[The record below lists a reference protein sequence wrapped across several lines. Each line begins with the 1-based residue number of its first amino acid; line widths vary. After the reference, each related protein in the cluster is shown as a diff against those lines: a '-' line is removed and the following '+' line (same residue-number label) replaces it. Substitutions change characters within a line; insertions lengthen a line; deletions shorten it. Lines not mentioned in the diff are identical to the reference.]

1 MSKNYIMST
10 HSSPIIVTSALPY
23 ANGPLHLGHLAG
35 AYLTADFFV
44 RYNRLKNEDILFI
57 CGSDEHGVPITIAAE
72 KEGVSPQDIVDRYHE
87 WNKETFKKMG
97 ISFDY
102 YGRTS
107 SSVHHNT
114 SQEIFTELNLKGFF
128 KVKSEELFYDESNQ
142 MFLPDRYV
150 KGQCP
155 NCGYG
160 EAYGDQCE
168 KCGNSINPIELIK
181 PVSSLSG
188 ETPIRKETQ
197 HWYIPLGEMQNKLES
212 WLKTRKDWKPNV
224 MGQIKSWLQEGLND
238 RAATRDL
245 NWGVPVPVE
254 GADGKVLYVWFEAPI
269 GYISATKE
277 WAMQSNKPEAWKN
290 YWKNDKARL
299 YHFIG
304 KDNIVFHCIM
314 FPIILMEHG
323 NLILPENVPANEF
336 LNLEG
341 KKLSTSRGWAVW
353 LHDYLEHFDCDYLR
367 YALGVSL
374 PESKDSD
381 FSWKDFQNRVNN
393 ELVAVLGNFV
403 NRASTFI
410 EKYADSTVPPLVDP
424 KPLDLEML
432 EAITIQKHKIERAYE
447 HFRFREAVQEGM
459 QLARLANKYFTDS
472 EPWKTRKTNEIAC
485 FNSLHVSIQVVA
497 ALSVLMEPVLPE
509 SMMVLR
515 RQIGLA
521 ESIKWTDIS
530 SSMLTTGQSL
540 QHTTLLF
547 KKIEDASIK
556 RELDKLQNSLKDQSR
571 ELKDEY
577 PILKKT
583 IHFEDFKKLD
593 LRVGV
598 IKEVHDVPKSNK
610 LLAFKIDIGI
620 ETRTILSGIKKH
632 VNKNKLIGQKVTVVC
647 NLESRKIMGIESKG
661 MILMAESSD
670 GSLHFVQSDAEE
682 GSILS

>member
-1 MSKNYIMST
+1 MST
-10 HSSPIIVTSALPY
+10 DSSPIIVTSALPY

-44 RYNRLKNEDILFI
+44 RYNRLKGEDVLFI

-87 WNKETFKKMG
+87 WNKDTFQKMG

-107 SSVHHNT
+107 SAVHHEI
-114 SQEIFTELNLKGFF
+114 SQEIFTELYEKGFF
-128 KVKSEELFYDESNQ
+128 KLKSEELFYDESTQ

-150 KGQCP
+150 KGECP

-168 KCGNSINPIELIK
+168 KCGNSLNPTELINP
-181 PVSSLSG
+181 VSALSG
-188 ETPIRKETQ
+188 ETPVRKETQ
-197 HWYIPLGEMQNKLES
+197 HWYMPLGEMQDKLES
-212 WLKTRKDWKPNV
+212 WIKTREHWKPNV

-245 NWGVPVPVE
+245 NWGVPVPLE

-277 WAMQSNKPEAWKN
+277 WAQQSNNPEAWKK
-290 YWKNDKARL
+290 YWKNDEAKL

-314 FPIILMEHG
+314 FPIVLMEHG
-323 NLILPENVPANEF
+323 NFILPENVPANEF

-353 LHDYLEHFDCDYLR
+353 LHDYLEHFEADYLR
-367 YALGVSL
+367 YALGVTL

-393 ELVAVLGNFV
+393 ELVAVFGNFV
-403 NRASTFI
+403 NRASSFI
-410 EKYADSTVPPLVDP
+410 EKYANSMVPPLVDP
-424 KPLDLEML
+424 QPIDVKML
-432 EAITIQKHKIERAYE
+432 GAIDTQRQKIEFAYE
-447 HFRFREAVQEGM
+447 HFRFREVVQEGM
-459 QLARLANKYFTDS
+459 QLARLANKYFTDT
-472 EPWKTRKTNEIAC
+472 EPWKTRKTNETAC

-497 ALSVLMEPVLPE
+497 ALSVLMEPILPE
-509 SMMVLR
+509 SMKMLR
-515 RQIGLA
+515 HQIGL
-521 ESIKWTDIS
+521 SDSTKWSEIS
-530 SSMLTTGQSL
+530 ASMLTVGQSL
-540 QHTTLLF
+540 QVATLLF
-547 KKIEDASIK
+547 QKIEDESIQL
-556 RELDKLQNSLKDQSR
+556 ELDKLQNSLKDLST
-571 ELKDEY
+571 ESTVDYPALKS
-577 PILKKT
+577 PIQ
-583 IHFEDFKKLD
+583 FDDFLNLD

-598 IKEVHDVPKSNK
+598 IVEVEEVPKSNK
-610 LLAFKIDIGI
+610 LLAFKVDIGVEI
-620 ETRTILSGIKKH
+620 RTILSGIKKH
-632 VNKNKLIGQKVTVVC
+632 VDKDTVIGQKVTVVC
-647 NLESRKIMGIESKG
+647 NLESRTIMGIESQG
-661 MILMAESSD
+661 MIVMAESPE
-670 GSLHFVQSDAEE
+670 GRLHFVESQAEK

>member
-1 MSKNYIMST
+1 MST
-10 HSSPIIVTSALPY
+10 DSSPIIVTSALPY

-44 RYNRLKNEDILFI
+44 RYNRLKGEDVLFI

-72 KEGVSPQDIVDRYHE
+72 KEGVTPQDIVDRYHE
-87 WNKETFKKMG
+87 WNKDTFQKMG

-107 SSVHHNT
+107 SAVHRET
-114 SQEIFTELNLKGFF
+114 SQEIFTELYEKGFF
-128 KVKSEELFYDESNQ
+128 KLKSEELFYDESTQ

-150 KGQCP
+150 KGECP

-168 KCGNSINPIELIK
+168 KCGNSLNPTELINPI
-181 PVSSLSG
+181 SALSG
-188 ETPIRKETQ
+188 KTPVRKETQ
-197 HWYIPLGEMQNKLES
+197 HWYMPLGEMQDKLES
-212 WLKTRKDWKPNV
+212 WIKTREHWKPNV

-245 NWGVPVPVE
+245 NWGVPVPLE

-277 WAMQSNKPEAWKN
+277 WAQQSNNPEAWKN
-290 YWKNDKARL
+290 YWKNDEAKL

-314 FPIILMEHG
+314 FPIVLMEHG
-323 NLILPENVPANEF
+323 NFILPENVPANEF

-353 LHDYLEHFDCDYLR
+353 LHDYLEHFEADYLR
-367 YALGVSL
+367 YALGVTL

-393 ELVAVLGNFV
+393 ELVAVFGNFV
-403 NRASTFI
+403 NRASSFI
-410 EKYADSTVPPLVDP
+410 EKYADSMVPPLVDP
-424 KPLDLEML
+424 QPIDVEML
-432 EAITIQKHKIERAYE
+432 RAIDTQRQKIEFAYE
-447 HFRFREAVQEGM
+447 HFRFREVVQEGM
-459 QLARLANKYFTDS
+459 QLARLANKYFTDT
-472 EPWKTRKTNEIAC
+472 EPWKTRKTNETAC

-497 ALSVLMEPVLPE
+497 ALSVIMEPILPE
-509 SMMVLR
+509 SMKILR
-515 RQIGLA
+515 YQIGL
-521 ESIKWTDIS
+521 SDSTKWSEIS
-530 SSMLTTGQSL
+530 SSMLTVGQSL
-540 QHTTLLF
+540 QAATLLF
-547 KKIEDASIK
+547 QKIEDESIQL
-556 RELDKLQNSLKDQSR
+556 ELDKLQDSLKDLST
-571 ELKDEY
+571 ESNVDYPVLKS
-577 PILKKT
+577 PIQ
-583 IHFEDFKKLD
+583 FDDFLSLD

-598 IKEVHDVPKSNK
+598 IVEVEEVPKSNK
-610 LLAFKIDIGI
+610 LLAFKVDIGV

-632 VNKNKLIGQKVTVVC
+632 VDKDTVIGQKVTVVC
-647 NLESRKIMGIESKG
+647 NLESRTIMGIESQG
-661 MILMAESSD
+661 MIVMAESPE
-670 GSLHFVQSDAEE
+670 GRLHFVESQAEK

>member
-1 MSKNYIMST
+1 MST

-44 RYNRLKNEDILFI
+44 RYHRLKGEDVLFI

-107 SSVHHNT
+107 SKVHHET
-114 SQEIFTELNLKGFF
+114 SQEIFTELYKKGFF
-128 KVKSEELFYDESNQ
+128 KVKSEELFYDEATQ

-150 KGQCP
+150 KGECP

-168 KCGNSINPIELIK
+168 KCGNSLNPTELIN

-197 HWYIPLGEMQNKLES
+197 HWYMPLGEMQEKLAS
-212 WLKTRKDWKPNV
+212 WIKTREDWKPNV
-224 MGQIKSWLQEGLND
+224 MGQIKSWLQDGLND

-245 NWGVPVPVE
+245 NWGVPVPLE
-254 GADGKVLYVWFEAPI
+254 DADGKVLYVWFEAPI

-277 WAMQSNKPEAWKN
+277 WAEKSNKPDAWEK
-290 YWKNDKARL
+290 YWKNDDAKL

-323 NLILPENVPANEF
+323 NFILPENVPANEF

-353 LHDYLEHFDCDYLR
+353 LHDYLESFESDYLR

-381 FSWKDFQNRVNN
+381 FSWKDFQNRINN

-403 NRASTFI
+403 HRANSFI
-410 EKYADSTVPPLVDP
+410 EKYADSTVPILEEPQAIDV
-424 KPLDLEML
+424 EML
-432 EAITIQKHKIERAYE
+432 EAITVQKQKIEHAFE
-447 HFRFREAVQEGM
+447 HFRFREAVQEGI
-459 QLARLANKYFTDS
+459 QLARLANKYFTDT
-472 EPWKTRKTNEIAC
+472 EPWKTRKTNEVAC

-497 ALSVLMEPVLPE
+497 ALSVLMEPILPK

-515 RQIGLA
+515 HQIGLA
-521 ESIKWTDIS
+521 DSIKWADIS
-530 SSMLTTGQSL
+530 SSMLPGGQ
-540 QHTTLLF
+540 TIKPATLLF
-547 KKIEDASIK
+547 QKIEDDSIQI
-556 RELDKLQNSLKDQSR
+556 ELDKLQNSLNEQST
-571 ELKDEY
+571 EPTVEY
-577 PILKKT
+577 PTLKKS
-583 IHFEDFKKLD
+583 IQFEEFMNLD
-593 LRVGV
+593 LRLGV
-598 IKEVHDVPKSNK
+598 IKEVQEVPKSSK
-610 LLAFKIDIGI
+610 LLAFKVDIGI

-632 VNKNKLIGQKVTVVC
+632 VDSSKLIGQKVTVVC
-647 NLESRKIMGIESKG
+647 NLKSRKIMGIESEG
-661 MILMAESSD
+661 MILMAESPD
-670 GSLHFVQSDAEE
+670 GSLHFVQSEAEL
-682 GSILS
+682 GSVLS

>member
-1 MSKNYIMST
+1 MST
-10 HSSPIIVTSALPY
+10 DSSPIIVTSALPY

-44 RYNRLKNEDILFI
+44 RYNRLKGEDVLFI

-87 WNKETFKKMG
+87 WNKDTFQKMG

-107 SSVHHNT
+107 SAIHHET
-114 SQEIFTELNLKGFF
+114 SQEIFTELYEKGFF
-128 KVKSEELFYDESNQ
+128 KLKSEELFYDESTQ

-150 KGQCP
+150 KGECP

-168 KCGNSINPIELIK
+168 KCGNSLNPTELINP
-181 PVSSLSG
+181 VSALSG
-188 ETPIRKETQ
+188 ETPVRKETQ
-197 HWYIPLGEMQNKLES
+197 HWYMPLGEMQDKLES
-212 WLKTRKDWKPNV
+212 WIKTREHWKPNV

-245 NWGVPVPVE
+245 NWGVPVPLE

-277 WAMQSNKPEAWKN
+277 WAQQSNNPEAWKK
-290 YWKNDKARL
+290 YWKNDEAKL

-314 FPIILMEHG
+314 FPIVLMEHG
-323 NLILPENVPANEF
+323 NFILPENVPANEF

-353 LHDYLEHFDCDYLR
+353 LHDYLEHFEADYLR
-367 YALGVSL
+367 YALGVTL

-393 ELVAVLGNFV
+393 ELVAVFGNFV
-403 NRASTFI
+403 NRASSFI
-410 EKYADSTVPPLVDP
+410 EKYANSMVPPLVDP
-424 KPLDLEML
+424 QPIDVKML
-432 EAITIQKHKIERAYE
+432 GAIDTQRQKIEFAYE
-447 HFRFREAVQEGM
+447 HFRFREVVQEGM
-459 QLARLANKYFTDS
+459 QLARLANKYFTDT
-472 EPWKTRKTNEIAC
+472 EPWKTRKTNETAC

-497 ALSVLMEPVLPE
+497 ALSVLMEPILPE
-509 SMMVLR
+509 SMKMLR
-515 RQIGLA
+515 HQIGLS
-521 ESIKWTDIS
+521 ESTKWSEIS
-530 SSMLTTGQSL
+530 ASMLTVGQSL
-540 QHTTLLF
+540 QVATLLF
-547 KKIEDASIK
+547 QKIEDESIQL
-556 RELDKLQNSLKDQSR
+556 ELDKLQNSLKDLST
-571 ELKDEY
+571 ESTVDYPALKS
-577 PILKKT
+577 PIQ
-583 IHFEDFKKLD
+583 FDDFLNLD

-598 IKEVHDVPKSNK
+598 IVEVEEVPKSNK
-610 LLAFKIDIGI
+610 LLAFKVDIGVEI
-620 ETRTILSGIKKH
+620 RTILSGIKKH
-632 VNKNKLIGQKVTVVC
+632 VDKDTVIGQKVTVVC
-647 NLESRKIMGIESKG
+647 NLESRTIMGIESQG
-661 MILMAESSD
+661 MIVMAESPE
-670 GSLHFVQSDAEE
+670 GRLHFVESQAEK

>member
-1 MSKNYIMST
+1 MST
-10 HSSPIIVTSALPY
+10 DSSPIIVTSALPY

-44 RYNRLKNEDILFI
+44 RYNRLKGEDVLFI

-87 WNKETFKKMG
+87 WNKDTFQKMG

-107 SSVHHNT
+107 SAIHHET
-114 SQEIFTELNLKGFF
+114 SQEIFTELYEKGFF
-128 KVKSEELFYDESNQ
+128 KLKSEELFYDESTQ

-150 KGQCP
+150 KGECP

-168 KCGNSINPIELIK
+168 KCGNSLNPTELINP
-181 PVSSLSG
+181 VSALSG
-188 ETPIRKETQ
+188 KTPVRKETQ
-197 HWYIPLGEMQNKLES
+197 HWYMPLGEMQDKLES
-212 WLKTRKDWKPNV
+212 WIKTREHWKPNV

-245 NWGVPVPVE
+245 NWGVPVPLE

-277 WAMQSNKPEAWKN
+277 WAQQSNNPEAWKK
-290 YWKNDKARL
+290 YWKNDEAKL

-314 FPIILMEHG
+314 FPIVLMEHG
-323 NLILPENVPANEF
+323 NFILPENVPANEF

-353 LHDYLEHFDCDYLR
+353 LHDYLEHFEADYLR
-367 YALGVSL
+367 YALGVTL

-393 ELVAVLGNFV
+393 ELVAVFGNFV
-403 NRASTFI
+403 NRASSFI
-410 EKYADSTVPPLVDP
+410 EKYANSMVPPLVDP
-424 KPLDLEML
+424 QPIDVEML
-432 EAITIQKHKIERAYE
+432 AAIDTQRQKIEFAYE
-447 HFRFREAVQEGM
+447 HFRFREVVQEGM
-459 QLARLANKYFTDS
+459 QLARLANKYFTDT
-472 EPWKTRKTNEIAC
+472 EPWKTRKTNETAC

-497 ALSVLMEPVLPE
+497 ALSVLMEPILPK
-509 SMMVLR
+509 SMKMLR
-515 RQIGLA
+515 HQIGL
-521 ESIKWTDIS
+521 SDSTKWSEIS
-530 SSMLTTGQSL
+530 ASMLTDGQSL
-540 QHTTLLF
+540 QAATLLF
-547 KKIEDASIK
+547 QKIEDESIQL
-556 RELDKLQNSLKDQSR
+556 ELDKLQNSLKDLST
-571 ELKDEY
+571 ESTVDYPALKS
-577 PILKKT
+577 PIQ
-583 IHFEDFKKLD
+583 FDDFLNLD

-598 IKEVHDVPKSNK
+598 IVEVEEVPKSNK
-610 LLAFKIDIGI
+610 LLAFKVDIGVEI
-620 ETRTILSGIKKH
+620 RTILSGIKKH
-632 VNKNKLIGQKVTVVC
+632 VDKDTVIGQKVTVVC
-647 NLESRKIMGIESKG
+647 NLESRTIMGIESQG
-661 MILMAESSD
+661 MIVMAESPE
-670 GSLHFVQSDAEE
+670 GRLHFVESQAEK

>member
-1 MSKNYIMST
+1 MST
-10 HSSPIIVTSALPY
+10 HPSPIIVTSALPY

-44 RYNRLKNEDILFI
+44 RYKRLQSEDILFI

-102 YGRTS
+102 YSRTS

-114 SQEIFTELNLKGFF
+114 SQEIFTELNEKGFF
-128 KVKSEELFYDESNQ
+128 KVKSEELFYDESTQ

-150 KGQCP
+150 KGVCP

-168 KCGNSINPIELIK
+168 KCGNSLNPSDLIN
-181 PVSSLSG
+181 PVSSISG
-188 ETPIRKETQ
+188 KTPIRKETQ
-197 HWYIPLGEMQNKLES
+197 HWYMPLGEMQDKLES
-212 WLKTRKDWKPNV
+212 WIKTREDWKPNV

-277 WAMQSNKPEAWKN
+277 WAMKSNKPEAWKN
-290 YWKNDKARL
+290 YWKNDKAKL

-323 NLILPENVPANEF
+323 NFILPENVPANEF

-353 LHDYLEHFDCDYLR
+353 LHDYLEHFESDYLR

-410 EKYADSTVPPLVDP
+410 EKYADSKVPPLLDP

-432 EAITIQKHKIERAYE
+432 EAITIQKHKIEYAYE

-472 EPWKTRKTNEIAC
+472 EPWKTRKTNENAC

-509 SMMVLR
+509 SMMILR
-515 RQIGLA
+515 RQIGL
-521 ESIKWTDIS
+521 EGSIKWADIS
-530 SSMLTTGQSL
+530 SSMLSVGQSL
-540 QHTTLLF
+540 RPASLLF
-547 KKIEDASIK
+547 QKIEDASIQL
-556 RELDKLQNSLKDQSR
+556 ELDKLQNSLKNQSS
-571 ELKDEY
+571 KPKVEY
-577 PILKKT
+577 PILKKS
-583 IHFEDFKKLD
+583 IQFEDFVNLD

-598 IKEVHDVPKSNK
+598 IREVKEVPKSNK
-610 LLAFKIDIGI
+610 LLAFNVDIGI
-620 ETRTILSGIKKH
+620 ETRTILSGIKDY
-632 VNKNKLIGQKVTVVC
+632 VDTNKLIGQKVTVVC
-647 NLESRKIMGIESKG
+647 NLMSRRIMGIESQG
-661 MILMAESSD
+661 MILMAESPN
-670 GSLHFVQSDAEE
+670 GSLHFVQSEAEE

>member
-1 MSKNYIMST
+1 MST
-10 HSSPIIVTSALPY
+10 NSTPIIVTSALPY

-44 RYNRLKNEDILFI
+44 RYNRLKGEDVLFI

-87 WNKETFKKMG
+87 WNKDTFQKMG

-107 SSVHHNT
+107 SAVHHET
-114 SQEIFTELNLKGFF
+114 SQEIFTELYNKGFF
-128 KVKSEELFYDESNQ
+128 KLKSEELFYDESTQ

-150 KGQCP
+150 KGECP

-168 KCGNSINPIELIK
+168 KCGNSLNPTELINP
-181 PVSSLSG
+181 VSALSG
-188 ETPIRKETQ
+188 ETPVRKETQ
-197 HWYIPLGEMQNKLES
+197 HWYMPLGEMQDKLES
-212 WLKTRKDWKPNV
+212 WIKTREHWKPNV

-245 NWGVPVPVE
+245 NWGVPVPLE

-277 WAMQSNKPEAWKN
+277 WAQQSNNPEAWKN
-290 YWKNDKARL
+290 YWKNNEAKL

-314 FPIILMEHG
+314 FPIVLMEHG
-323 NLILPENVPANEF
+323 NFILPENVPANEF

-353 LHDYLEHFDCDYLR
+353 LHDYLEHFEADYLR
-367 YALGVSL
+367 YALGVTL

-393 ELVAVLGNFV
+393 ELVAVFGNFV
-403 NRASTFI
+403 NRASSFI
-410 EKYADSTVPPLVDP
+410 EKYANSMVPPLVDP
-424 KPLDLEML
+424 QPIDLEML
-432 EAITIQKHKIERAYE
+432 GAIDTQKKNIEYAYE
-447 HFRFREAVQEGM
+447 HFRFREVVQEGM
-459 QLARLANKYFTDS
+459 QLARLANKYFTDT
-472 EPWKTRKTNEIAC
+472 EPWKTRKSNEIAC

-497 ALSVLMEPVLPE
+497 ALSVLMEPILPE
-509 SMMVLR
+509 SMKMLR
-515 RQIGLA
+515 HQIGL
-521 ESIKWTDIS
+521 SDSTKWSDIS
-530 SSMLTTGQSL
+530 SSMLTVGQSL
-540 QHTTLLF
+540 QAATLLF
-547 KKIEDASIK
+547 QKIEDESIQL
-556 RELDKLQNSLKDQSR
+556 ELDKLQNSLKD
-571 ELKDEY
+571 LKTESTVDY
-577 PILKKT
+577 PALKSP
-583 IHFEDFKKLD
+583 IQFEDFLSLD

-598 IKEVHDVPKSNK
+598 IVEVEEVPKSNK
-610 LLAFKIDIGI
+610 LLAFKVDIGV

-632 VNKNKLIGQKVTVVC
+632 VDKDTVIGQKVTVVC
-647 NLESRKIMGIESKG
+647 NLESRTIMGIESQG
-661 MILMAESSD
+661 MIIMAESPE
-670 GSLHFVQSDAEE
+670 GRLHFVESQAEK

>member
-1 MSKNYIMST
+1 MST
-10 HSSPIIVTSALPY
+10 DSTPIIVTSALPY

-44 RYNRLKNEDILFI
+44 RYNRLKGEDVLFI

-87 WNKETFKKMG
+87 WNKDTFQKMG

-107 SSVHHNT
+107 SEIHHQT
-114 SQEIFTELNLKGFF
+114 SQEIFTELYNKGFF
-128 KVKSEELFYDESNQ
+128 KLKSEELFYDESTQ

-150 KGQCP
+150 KGECP

-168 KCGNSINPIELIK
+168 KCGNSLNPTELINP
-181 PVSSLSG
+181 VSALSG
-188 ETPIRKETQ
+188 ETPVRKETQ
-197 HWYIPLGEMQNKLES
+197 HWYMPLGDMQDKLES
-212 WLKTRKDWKPNV
+212 WILTRKHWKPNV

-245 NWGVPVPVE
+245 NWGVPVPLE
-254 GADGKVLYVWFEAPI
+254 GAEGKVLYVWFEAPI

-277 WAMQSNKPEAWKN
+277 WAQQSNKPDAWKN
-290 YWKNDKARL
+290 YWKNDQAKL

-314 FPIILMEHG
+314 FPIVLMEHG
-323 NLILPENVPANEF
+323 NFILPENVPANEF

-353 LHDYLEHFDCDYLR
+353 LHDYLEYFEADYLR
-367 YALGVSL
+367 YALGVTL

-393 ELVAVLGNFV
+393 ELVAVFGNFV
-403 NRASTFI
+403 NRASSFI
-410 EKYADSTVPPLVDP
+410 EKYADSKVPPLVDP
-424 KPLDLEML
+424 QPIDREML
-432 EAITIQKHKIERAYE
+432 DAIDTQRHKIERAYE
-447 HFRFREAVQEGM
+447 HFKFREVVQEGM
-459 QLARLANKYFTDS
+459 QLARLANKYFTDT
-472 EPWKTRKTNEIAC
+472 EPWKTRKTNETAC
-485 FNSLHVSIQVVA
+485 YNSLHVSIQVVA
-497 ALSVLMEPVLPE
+497 ALSVLMEPILPE
-509 SMMVLR
+509 SMKTLR
-515 RQIGLA
+515 HQIGLS
-521 ESIKWTDIS
+521 ESTKWSEIS
-530 SSMLTTGQSL
+530 SSMLPIGQYL
-540 QHTTLLF
+540 QPATLLF
-547 KKIEDASIK
+547 QKIEDEAIQL
-556 RELDKLQNSLKDQSR
+556 ELDKLQNSLKDLSTISKVDYPA
-571 ELKDEY
+571 LKT
-577 PILKKT
+577 PIQ
-583 IHFEDFKKLD
+583 FDDFLSLD

-598 IKEVHDVPKSNK
+598 IVEVEEVPKSNK
-610 LLAFKIDIGI
+610 LLAFKVDIGV

-632 VNKNKLIGQKVTVVC
+632 VDKDVVIGQKVTVVC
-647 NLESRKIMGIESKG
+647 NLESRTIMGMESQG
-661 MILMAESSD
+661 MIIMAESPD
-670 GSLHFVQSDAEE
+670 GQLHFVETQAEK

>member
-1 MSKNYIMST
+1 MST
-10 HSSPIIVTSALPY
+10 DSSPIIVTSALPY

-44 RYNRLKNEDILFI
+44 RYHRLKGEDVLFI

-72 KEGVSPQDIVDRYHE
+72 KEGVTPQDIVDRYHE
-87 WNKETFKKMG
+87 WNKDTFQKMG

-107 SSVHHNT
+107 SAVHRET
-114 SQEIFTELNLKGFF
+114 SQEIFTELYEKGFF
-128 KVKSEELFYDESNQ
+128 KLNSEELFYDESTQ

-150 KGQCP
+150 KGECP

-168 KCGNSINPIELIK
+168 KCGNSLNPTELINPI
-181 PVSSLSG
+181 SALSG
-188 ETPIRKETQ
+188 KTPVRKETQ
-197 HWYIPLGEMQNKLES
+197 HWYMPLGEMQDKLES
-212 WLKTRKDWKPNV
+212 WIKTREHWKPNV

-245 NWGVPVPVE
+245 NWGVPVPLE

-277 WAMQSNKPEAWKN
+277 WAQQSNNPEAWKN
-290 YWKNDKARL
+290 YWKNDEAKL

-314 FPIILMEHG
+314 FPIVLMEHG
-323 NLILPENVPANEF
+323 NFILPENVPANEF

-353 LHDYLEHFDCDYLR
+353 LHDYLEHFEADYLR
-367 YALGVSL
+367 YALGVTL

-393 ELVAVLGNFV
+393 ELVAVFGNFV
-403 NRASTFI
+403 NRASSFI
-410 EKYADSTVPPLVDP
+410 EKYADSMVPPLVDP
-424 KPLDLEML
+424 QPIDVEML
-432 EAITIQKHKIERAYE
+432 RAIDTQRQKIEFAYE
-447 HFRFREAVQEGM
+447 HFRFREVVQEGM
-459 QLARLANKYFTDS
+459 QLARLANKYFTDT
-472 EPWKTRKTNEIAC
+472 EPWKTRKTNETAC

-497 ALSVLMEPVLPE
+497 ALSVIMEPILPE
-509 SMMVLR
+509 SMKMLR
-515 RQIGLA
+515 YQIGL
-521 ESIKWTDIS
+521 SDSTKWSEIS
-530 SSMLTTGQSL
+530 SSMLTVGQSL
-540 QHTTLLF
+540 QAATLLF
-547 KKIEDASIK
+547 QKIEDESIQI
-556 RELDKLQNSLKDQSR
+556 ELDKLQNSLKDLST
-571 ELKDEY
+571 ESTVDYPALKS
-577 PILKKT
+577 PIQ
-583 IHFEDFKKLD
+583 FDDFLNLD

-598 IKEVHDVPKSNK
+598 IVEVEEVPKSNK
-610 LLAFKIDIGI
+610 LLAFKVDIGV

-632 VNKNKLIGQKVTVVC
+632 VDKDTVIGQKVTVVC
-647 NLESRKIMGIESKG
+647 NLESRTIMGIESQG
-661 MILMAESSD
+661 MIVMAESPE
-670 GSLHFVQSDAEE
+670 GRLHFVESQAEK

>member
-1 MSKNYIMST
+1 MST
-10 HSSPIIVTSALPY
+10 DSSPIIVTSALPY

-44 RYNRLKNEDILFI
+44 RYNRLKGEDVLFI

-87 WNKETFKKMG
+87 WNKDTFQKMG

-107 SSVHHNT
+107 SAIHHET
-114 SQEIFTELNLKGFF
+114 SQEIFTELYEKGFF
-128 KVKSEELFYDESNQ
+128 KLKSEELFYDESTQ

-150 KGQCP
+150 KGECP

-168 KCGNSINPIELIK
+168 KCGNSLNPTELINP
-181 PVSSLSG
+181 VSALTG
-188 ETPIRKETQ
+188 ETPVRKETQ
-197 HWYIPLGEMQNKLES
+197 HWYMPLGEMQDKLES
-212 WLKTRKDWKPNV
+212 WIKTREHWKPNV

-245 NWGVPVPVE
+245 NWGVPVPLE

-277 WAMQSNKPEAWKN
+277 WAQQSNNPEAWKK
-290 YWKNDKARL
+290 YWKNDEAKL

-314 FPIILMEHG
+314 FPIVLMEHG
-323 NLILPENVPANEF
+323 NFILPENVPANEF

-353 LHDYLEHFDCDYLR
+353 LHDYLEHFEADYLR
-367 YALGVSL
+367 YALGVTL

-393 ELVAVLGNFV
+393 ELVAVFGNFV
-403 NRASTFI
+403 NRASSFI
-410 EKYADSTVPPLVDP
+410 EKYANSMVPPLVDP
-424 KPLDLEML
+424 QPIDVEML
-432 EAITIQKHKIERAYE
+432 AAIDTQRQKIEFAYE
-447 HFRFREAVQEGM
+447 HFRFREVVQEGM
-459 QLARLANKYFTDS
+459 QLARLANKYFTDT
-472 EPWKTRKTNEIAC
+472 EPWKTRKTNETAC

-497 ALSVLMEPVLPE
+497 ALSVLMEPILPE
-509 SMMVLR
+509 SMKMLR
-515 RQIGLA
+515 HQIGL
-521 ESIKWTDIS
+521 SDSTKWSEIS
-530 SSMLTTGQSL
+530 ASMLTVGQSL
-540 QHTTLLF
+540 QAATLLF
-547 KKIEDASIK
+547 QKIEDESIQI
-556 RELDKLQNSLKDQSR
+556 ELDKLQNSLKDLST
-571 ELKDEY
+571 ESTVDYPALKS
-577 PILKKT
+577 PIQ
-583 IHFEDFKKLD
+583 FDDFLNLD

-598 IKEVHDVPKSNK
+598 IVEVEEVPKSNK
-610 LLAFKIDIGI
+610 LLAFKVDIGVEI
-620 ETRTILSGIKKH
+620 RTILSGIKKH
-632 VNKNKLIGQKVTVVC
+632 VDKDTVIGQKVTVVC
-647 NLESRKIMGIESKG
+647 NLESRTIMGIESQG
-661 MILMAESSD
+661 MIVMAESPE
-670 GSLHFVQSDAEE
+670 GRLHFVESQAEK

>member
-1 MSKNYIMST
+1 MST
-10 HSSPIIVTSALPY
+10 DSSPIIVTSALPY

-44 RYNRLKNEDILFI
+44 RYNRLKGEDVLFI

-87 WNKETFKKMG
+87 WNKDTFQKMG

-107 SSVHHNT
+107 SAIHHET
-114 SQEIFTELNLKGFF
+114 SQEIFTELYEKGFF
-128 KVKSEELFYDESNQ
+128 KLKSEELFYDESTQ

-150 KGQCP
+150 KGECP

-168 KCGNSINPIELIK
+168 KCGNSLNPTELINP
-181 PVSSLSG
+181 VSALSG
-188 ETPIRKETQ
+188 ETPVRKETQ
-197 HWYIPLGEMQNKLES
+197 HWYMPLGEMQDKLES
-212 WLKTRKDWKPNV
+212 WIKTREHWKPNV

-245 NWGVPVPVE
+245 NWGVPVPLE

-277 WAMQSNKPEAWKN
+277 WAQQSNNPEAWKK
-290 YWKNDKARL
+290 YWKNDEAKL

-314 FPIILMEHG
+314 FPIVLMEHG
-323 NLILPENVPANEF
+323 NFILPENVPANEF

-353 LHDYLEHFDCDYLR
+353 LHDYLEHFEADYLR
-367 YALGVSL
+367 YALGVTL

-393 ELVAVLGNFV
+393 ELVAVFGNFV
-403 NRASTFI
+403 NRASSFI
-410 EKYADSTVPPLVDP
+410 EKYANSMVPPLVDP
-424 KPLDLEML
+424 QPIDVEML
-432 EAITIQKHKIERAYE
+432 AAIDTQRQKIEFAYE
-447 HFRFREAVQEGM
+447 HFRFREVVQEGM
-459 QLARLANKYFTDS
+459 QLARLANKYFTDT
-472 EPWKTRKTNEIAC
+472 EPWKTRKTNETAC

-497 ALSVLMEPVLPE
+497 ALSVLMEPILPK
-509 SMMVLR
+509 SMKMLR
-515 RQIGLA
+515 HQIGLSD
-521 ESIKWTDIS
+521 SIKWSEIS
-530 SSMLTTGQSL
+530 ASMLTDGQSL
-540 QHTTLLF
+540 QAATLLF
-547 KKIEDASIK
+547 QKIEDESIQL
-556 RELDKLQNSLKDQSR
+556 ELDKLQNSLKDLST
-571 ELKDEY
+571 ESTVDYPALKS
-577 PILKKT
+577 PIQ
-583 IHFEDFKKLD
+583 FDDFLNLD

-598 IKEVHDVPKSNK
+598 IVEVEEVPKSNK
-610 LLAFKIDIGI
+610 LLAFKVDIGVEI
-620 ETRTILSGIKKH
+620 RTILSGIKKH
-632 VNKNKLIGQKVTVVC
+632 VDKDTVIGQKVTVVC
-647 NLESRKIMGIESKG
+647 NLESRTIMGIESQG
-661 MILMAESSD
+661 MIVMAESPE
-670 GSLHFVQSDAEE
+670 GRLHFVESQAEK

>member
-1 MSKNYIMST
+1 MST

-44 RYNRLKNEDILFI
+44 RYNRLKSEDILFI

-87 WNKETFKKMG
+87 WNKETFKRMG
-97 ISFDY
+97 ISFDHY
-102 YGRTS
+102 SRTS
-107 SSVHHNT
+107 SSIHHNT
-114 SQEIFTELNLKGFF
+114 SQEIFTELNEKGFF
-128 KVKSEELFYDESNQ
+128 KVKSEELFYDESAQ
-142 MFLPDRYV
+142 MFIPDRYV
-150 KGQCP
+150 KGECP
-155 NCGYG
+155 KCGYG

-168 KCGNSINPIELIK
+168 KCGNSLNPSELINPI
-181 PVSSLSG
+181 SSISG
-188 ETPIRKETQ
+188 KTPIRKETQ
-197 HWYIPLGEMQNKLES
+197 HWYMPLGEMQNKLES
-212 WLKTRKDWKPNV
+212 WIMTREDWKPNV

-245 NWGVPVPVE
+245 NWGVPVPIE

-277 WAMQSNKPEAWKN
+277 WAMKSNKPEAWKN

-323 NLILPENVPANEF
+323 NFILPENVPANEF

-353 LHDYLEHFDCDYLR
+353 LHDYLEHFESDYLR

-410 EKYADSTVPPLVDP
+410 EKYADSKVPPLLDP
-424 KPLDLEML
+424 KPLDQEML
-432 EAITIQKHKIERAYE
+432 EAITIQKHKIEHAYE

-472 EPWKTRKTNEIAC
+472 EPWKTRKNNVNAC

-509 SMMVLR
+509 SMMILR
-515 RQIGLA
+515 RQIGLE
-521 ESIKWTDIS
+521 ESIKWADIS
-530 SSMLTTGQSL
+530 SSMLSIGQSL
-540 QHTTLLF
+540 RPASLLF
-547 KKIEDASIK
+547 QKIEDASIQL
-556 RELDKLQNSLKDQSR
+556 ELDKLQNSLKDQ
-571 ELKDEY
+571 LNKPKVEY
-577 PILKKT
+577 PILKKS
-583 IHFEDFKKLD
+583 IQFEDFMNLD

-598 IKEVHDVPKSNK
+598 IKEVQEVPKSNK
-610 LLAFKIDIGI
+610 LLAFKVDIGI
-620 ETRTILSGIKKH
+620 EKRTILSGIKEY
-632 VNKNKLIGQKVTVVC
+632 VNTDKLIGQKVTVVC
-647 NLESRKIMGIESKG
+647 NLISRKIMGIESQG
-661 MILMAESSD
+661 MILMAESPD
-670 GSLHFVQSDAEE
+670 GSLHFVQSEAEE
-682 GSILS
+682 GSIIS

>member
-1 MSKNYIMST
+1 MST
-10 HSSPIIVTSALPY
+10 DSSPIIVTSALPY

-44 RYNRLKNEDILFI
+44 RYNRLKGEDVLFI

-87 WNKETFKKMG
+87 WNKDTFQKMG

-107 SSVHHNT
+107 SAIHHET
-114 SQEIFTELNLKGFF
+114 SQEIFTELYEKGFF
-128 KVKSEELFYDESNQ
+128 KLKSEELFYDESTQ

-150 KGQCP
+150 KGECP

-168 KCGNSINPIELIK
+168 KCGNSLNPTELINP
-181 PVSSLSG
+181 VSALTG
-188 ETPIRKETQ
+188 ETPVRKETQ
-197 HWYIPLGEMQNKLES
+197 HWYMPLGEMQDKLES
-212 WLKTRKDWKPNV
+212 WIKTREHWKPNV

-245 NWGVPVPVE
+245 NWGVPVPLE

-277 WAMQSNKPEAWKN
+277 WAQQSNNPEAWKK
-290 YWKNDKARL
+290 YWKNDEAKL

-314 FPIILMEHG
+314 FPIVLMEHG
-323 NLILPENVPANEF
+323 NFILPENVPANEF

-353 LHDYLEHFDCDYLR
+353 LHDYLEHFEADYLR
-367 YALGVSL
+367 YALGVTL

-393 ELVAVLGNFV
+393 ELVAVFGNFV
-403 NRASTFI
+403 NRASSFI
-410 EKYADSTVPPLVDP
+410 EKYANSMVPPLVDP
-424 KPLDLEML
+424 QPIDVEML
-432 EAITIQKHKIERAYE
+432 AAIDTQRQKIEIAYE
-447 HFRFREAVQEGM
+447 HFRFREVVQEGM
-459 QLARLANKYFTDS
+459 QLARLANKYFTDT
-472 EPWKTRKTNEIAC
+472 EPWKTRKTNETAC

-497 ALSVLMEPVLPE
+497 ALSVLMEPILPE
-509 SMMVLR
+509 SMKMLR
-515 RQIGLA
+515 HQIGL
-521 ESIKWTDIS
+521 SDSTKWSEIS
-530 SSMLTTGQSL
+530 ASMLTVGQSL
-540 QHTTLLF
+540 QAATLLF
-547 KKIEDASIK
+547 QKIEDESIQI
-556 RELDKLQNSLKDQSR
+556 ELDKLQNSLKDLST
-571 ELKDEY
+571 ESTVDYPALKS
-577 PILKKT
+577 PIQFDVFLN
-583 IHFEDFKKLD
+583 LD

-598 IKEVHDVPKSNK
+598 IVEVEEVPKSNK
-610 LLAFKIDIGI
+610 LFAFKVDIGVEI
-620 ETRTILSGIKKH
+620 RTILSGIKKH
-632 VNKNKLIGQKVTVVC
+632 VDKDTVIGQKVTVVC
-647 NLESRKIMGIESKG
+647 NLESRTIMGIESQG
-661 MILMAESSD
+661 MIVMAESPE
-670 GSLHFVQSDAEE
+670 GRLHFVESQAEK

>member
-1 MSKNYIMST
+1 MST

-44 RYNRLKNEDILFI
+44 RYHRLKGEDVLFI

-107 SSVHHNT
+107 STVHHET
-114 SQEIFTELNLKGFF
+114 SQEIFTELYKKGFF
-128 KVKSEELFYDESNQ
+128 KVKSEELFYDEATQ

-150 KGQCP
+150 KGECP

-168 KCGNSINPIELIK
+168 KCGNSLNPTELIN

-197 HWYIPLGEMQNKLES
+197 HWYMPLGEMQEKLAS
-212 WLKTRKDWKPNV
+212 WIKTREDWKPNV
-224 MGQIKSWLQEGLND
+224 MGQIKSWLQDGLND

-245 NWGVPVPVE
+245 NWGVPVPLE
-254 GADGKVLYVWFEAPI
+254 DADGKVLYVWFEAPI

-277 WAMQSNKPEAWKN
+277 WAEKSNKPDAWEK
-290 YWKNDKARL
+290 YWKNDDAKL

-323 NLILPENVPANEF
+323 NFVLPENVPANEF

-353 LHDYLEHFDCDYLR
+353 LHDYLESFESDYLR

-381 FSWKDFQNRVNN
+381 FSWKDFQNRINN

-403 NRASTFI
+403 HRANSFI
-410 EKYADSTVPPLVDP
+410 EKYADSTVPILEEPQAIDV
-424 KPLDLEML
+424 EML
-432 EAITIQKHKIERAYE
+432 EAITVQKQKIEHAFE
-447 HFRFREAVQEGM
+447 HFRFREAVQEGI
-459 QLARLANKYFTDS
+459 QLARLANKYFTDT
-472 EPWKTRKTNEIAC
+472 EPWKTRKTNEVAC

-497 ALSVLMEPVLPE
+497 ALSVLMEPILPK

-515 RQIGLA
+515 HQIGLA
-521 ESIKWTDIS
+521 DSIKWADIS
-530 SSMLTTGQSL
+530 SSMLPAGQ
-540 QHTTLLF
+540 TIKPATLLF
-547 KKIEDASIK
+547 QKIEDDSIQI
-556 RELDKLQNSLKDQSR
+556 ELDKLQNSLNEQST
-571 ELKDEY
+571 EPTVEY
-577 PILKKT
+577 PTLKKS
-583 IHFEDFKKLD
+583 IQIEEFMNLD
-593 LRVGV
+593 LRLGV
-598 IKEVHDVPKSNK
+598 IKEVQEVPKSSK
-610 LLAFKIDIGI
+610 LLAFKVDIGI

-632 VNKNKLIGQKVTVVC
+632 VDSSKLIGQKVTVVC
-647 NLESRKIMGIESKG
+647 NLKSRKIMGIESEG
-661 MILMAESSD
+661 MILMAESPD
-670 GSLHFVQSDAEE
+670 GSLHFVQSEAEL
-682 GSILS
+682 GSVLS

>member
-1 MSKNYIMST
+1 MST
-10 HSSPIIVTSALPY
+10 DSSPIIVTSALPY

-44 RYNRLKNEDILFI
+44 RYNRLKGEDVLFI

-87 WNKETFKKMG
+87 WNKDTFQKMG

-107 SSVHHNT
+107 SAVHHEI
-114 SQEIFTELNLKGFF
+114 SQEIFTELYEKGFF
-128 KVKSEELFYDESNQ
+128 KLKSEELFYDESTQ

-150 KGQCP
+150 KGECP

-168 KCGNSINPIELIK
+168 KCGNSLNPTELINP
-181 PVSSLSG
+181 VSALSG
-188 ETPIRKETQ
+188 ETPVRKETQ
-197 HWYIPLGEMQNKLES
+197 HWYMPLGEMQDKLES
-212 WLKTRKDWKPNV
+212 WIKTREHWKPNV

-245 NWGVPVPVE
+245 NWGVPVPLE

-277 WAMQSNKPEAWKN
+277 WAQQSNNPEAWKK
-290 YWKNDKARL
+290 YWKNDEAKL

-314 FPIILMEHG
+314 FPIVLMEHG
-323 NLILPENVPANEF
+323 NFILPENVPANEF

-353 LHDYLEHFDCDYLR
+353 LHDYLEHFEADYLR
-367 YALGVSL
+367 YALGVTL

-393 ELVAVLGNFV
+393 ELVAVFGNFV
-403 NRASTFI
+403 NRASSFI
-410 EKYADSTVPPLVDP
+410 EKYANSMVPPLVDP
-424 KPLDLEML
+424 QPIDVKML
-432 EAITIQKHKIERAYE
+432 GAIDTQRQKIEFAYE
-447 HFRFREAVQEGM
+447 HFRFREVVQEGM
-459 QLARLANKYFTDS
+459 QLARLANKYFTDT
-472 EPWKTRKTNEIAC
+472 EPWKTRKTNETAC

-497 ALSVLMEPVLPE
+497 ALSVLMEPILPE
-509 SMMVLR
+509 SMKMLR
-515 RQIGLA
+515 HQIGL
-521 ESIKWTDIS
+521 SDSTKWSEIS
-530 SSMLTTGQSL
+530 ASMLTVGQSL
-540 QHTTLLF
+540 QVATLLF
-547 KKIEDASIK
+547 QKIEDESIQL
-556 RELDKLQNSLKDQSR
+556 ELDKLQNSLKDLST
-571 ELKDEY
+571 ESTVDYPALKS
-577 PILKKT
+577 PIQ
-583 IHFEDFKKLD
+583 FDDFLNLD
-593 LRVGV
+593 QRVGV
-598 IKEVHDVPKSNK
+598 IVEVEEVPKSNK
-610 LLAFKIDIGI
+610 LLAFKVDIGVEI
-620 ETRTILSGIKKH
+620 RTILSGIKKH
-632 VNKNKLIGQKVTVVC
+632 VDKDTVIGQKVTVVC
-647 NLESRKIMGIESKG
+647 NLESRTIMGIESQG
-661 MILMAESSD
+661 MIVMAESPE
-670 GSLHFVQSDAEE
+670 GRLHFVESQAEK

>member
-1 MSKNYIMST
+1 MST
-10 HSSPIIVTSALPY
+10 DSSPIIVTSALPY

-44 RYNRLKNEDILFI
+44 RYNRLKGEDVLFI
-57 CGSDEHGVPITIAAE
+57 CGSDEHGVPITITAE

-87 WNKETFKKMG
+87 WNKDTFQKMG

-107 SSVHHNT
+107 SAVHHET
-114 SQEIFTELNLKGFF
+114 SQEIFTELYEKGFF
-128 KVKSEELFYDESNQ
+128 KLKSEELFYDESTQ

-150 KGQCP
+150 KGECP

-168 KCGNSINPIELIK
+168 KCGNSLNPTELINP
-181 PVSSLSG
+181 VSALSG
-188 ETPIRKETQ
+188 ETPVRKGTQ
-197 HWYIPLGEMQNKLES
+197 HWYMPLGEMQDKLES
-212 WLKTRKDWKPNV
+212 WIKTREHWKPNV

-245 NWGVPVPVE
+245 NWGVPVPLG

-277 WAMQSNKPEAWKN
+277 WAQQSNNPEAWKK
-290 YWKNDKARL
+290 YWKNDEAKL

-314 FPIILMEHG
+314 FPIVLMEHG
-323 NLILPENVPANEF
+323 NFILPENVPANEF

-353 LHDYLEHFDCDYLR
+353 LHDYLEHFEANYLR
-367 YALGVSL
+367 YALGVTL

-393 ELVAVLGNFV
+393 ELVAVFGNFV
-403 NRASTFI
+403 NRASSFI
-410 EKYADSTVPPLVDP
+410 EKYADSVVPPMVDP
-424 KPLDLEML
+424 QPIDVEML
-432 EAITIQKHKIERAYE
+432 GAIDTQRQKIEFAYE
-447 HFRFREAVQEGM
+447 HFRFREVVQEGM
-459 QLARLANKYFTDS
+459 QLARLANKYFTDT
-472 EPWKTRKTNEIAC
+472 EPWKTRKTNETAC

-497 ALSVLMEPVLPE
+497 ALSVLMEPILPE
-509 SMMVLR
+509 SMKMLR
-515 RQIGLA
+515 HQIGLSG
-521 ESIKWTDIS
+521 SIEWSKIS
-530 SSMLTTGQSL
+530 SSMLTVGQSL
-540 QHTTLLF
+540 QAATLLF
-547 KKIEDASIK
+547 QKIEDDSIQL
-556 RELDKLQNSLKDQSR
+556 ELDKLQNSLKDLST
-571 ELKDEY
+571 ESTVDYPALKS
-577 PILKKT
+577 PIQ
-583 IHFEDFKKLD
+583 FDDFLSLD

-598 IKEVHDVPKSNK
+598 IVEVEEVPKSNK
-610 LLAFKIDIGI
+610 LLAFKVDIGVEI
-620 ETRTILSGIKKH
+620 RTILSGIKKH
-632 VNKNKLIGQKVTVVC
+632 VDKDTVIGQKVTVVC
-647 NLESRKIMGIESKG
+647 NLESRTIMGIESQG
-661 MILMAESSD
+661 MIVMAESPE
-670 GSLHFVQSDAEE
+670 GRLHFVESQAVK

>member
-1 MSKNYIMST
+1 MST

-44 RYNRLKNEDILFI
+44 RYKRLQSEDILFI

-102 YGRTS
+102 YSRTS

-114 SQEIFTELNLKGFF
+114 SQEIFTELNEKGFF
-128 KVKSEELFYDESNQ
+128 KVKSEELFYDESTQ

-150 KGQCP
+150 KGECP

-168 KCGNSINPIELIK
+168 KCGNSLNPSDLIN
-181 PVSSLSG
+181 PVSSISG
-188 ETPIRKETQ
+188 KTPIRKETQ
-197 HWYIPLGEMQNKLES
+197 HWYMPLGEMQNKLES
-212 WLKTRKDWKPNV
+212 WIKTREDWKPNV

-277 WAMQSNKPEAWKN
+277 WAMKSNKPEAWKN
-290 YWKNDKARL
+290 YWKNDKAKL

-323 NLILPENVPANEF
+323 NFILPENVPANEF

-353 LHDYLEHFDCDYLR
+353 LHDYLEHFESDYLR

-410 EKYADSTVPPLVDP
+410 EKYADSKVPPLLDP
-424 KPLDLEML
+424 KPLDLQML
-432 EAITIQKHKIERAYE
+432 EAITIQKHKIEYAYE

-472 EPWKTRKTNEIAC
+472 EPWKTRKTNENAC

-509 SMMVLR
+509 SMMILR
-515 RQIGLA
+515 RQIGL
-521 ESIKWTDIS
+521 EGSIKWADIS
-530 SSMLTTGQSL
+530 SSMLSVGQSL
-540 QHTTLLF
+540 RPASLLF
-547 KKIEDASIK
+547 QKIEDASIQL
-556 RELDKLQNSLKDQSR
+556 ELDKLQNSLKNQSS
-571 ELKDEY
+571 KPKVEY
-577 PILKKT
+577 PILKKS
-583 IHFEDFKKLD
+583 IQFEDFENLD

-598 IKEVHDVPKSNK
+598 IKAVQEVPKSNK
-610 LLAFKIDIGI
+610 LLAFNVDIGI
-620 ETRTILSGIKKH
+620 ETRTILSGIKDY
-632 VNKNKLIGQKVTVVC
+632 VDTNKLIGQKVTVVC
-647 NLESRKIMGIESKG
+647 NLMSRRIMGIESQG
-661 MILMAESSD
+661 MILMAESPD
-670 GSLHFVQSDAEE
+670 GSLHFVQSEAEE

>member
-1 MSKNYIMST
+1 MST
-10 HSSPIIVTSALPY
+10 NSTPIIVTSALPY

-44 RYNRLKNEDILFI
+44 RYNRLKGEDVLFI

-87 WNKETFKKMG
+87 WNKDTFQKMG

-107 SSVHHNT
+107 SAVHHET
-114 SQEIFTELNLKGFF
+114 SQEFFTELYNKGFF
-128 KVKSEELFYDESNQ
+128 KLKSEELFYDESTQ

-150 KGQCP
+150 KGECP
-155 NCGYG
+155 NCGYA

-168 KCGNSINPIELIK
+168 KCGNSLNPTELINP
-181 PVSSLSG
+181 VSALSG
-188 ETPIRKETQ
+188 ETPVRKETQ
-197 HWYIPLGEMQNKLES
+197 HWYMPLGEMQDKLES
-212 WLKTRKDWKPNV
+212 WIKTREHWKPNV

-245 NWGVPVPVE
+245 NWGVPVPLE

-277 WAMQSNKPEAWKN
+277 WAQESNNPEAWKN
-290 YWKNDKARL
+290 YWKNDEAKL

-314 FPIILMEHG
+314 FPIVLMEHG
-323 NLILPENVPANEF
+323 NFILPENVPANEF

-353 LHDYLEHFDCDYLR
+353 LHDYLEHFEADYLR
-367 YALGVSL
+367 YALGVTL

-393 ELVAVLGNFV
+393 ELVAVFGNFV
-403 NRASTFI
+403 NRASSFI
-410 EKYADSTVPPLVDP
+410 EKYANSMVPPLVDP
-424 KPLDLEML
+424 QPIDLEML
-432 EAITIQKHKIERAYE
+432 GAIDTQKKNIEYAYE
-447 HFRFREAVQEGM
+447 HFRFREVVQEGM
-459 QLARLANKYFTDS
+459 QLARLANKYFTDTQ
-472 EPWKTRKTNEIAC
+472 PWKTRKSNEIAC

-497 ALSVLMEPVLPE
+497 ALSVLMEPILPE
-509 SMMVLR
+509 SMKMLR
-515 RQIGLA
+515 HQIGL
-521 ESIKWTDIS
+521 SDSTKWSDIS
-530 SSMLTTGQSL
+530 SSMLTVGQSL
-540 QHTTLLF
+540 QAATLLF
-547 KKIEDASIK
+547 QKIEDESIQL
-556 RELDKLQNSLKDQSR
+556 ELDKLQNSLKDLTTESTVDYPA
-571 ELKDEY
+571 LKS
-577 PILKKT
+577 PIQ
-583 IHFEDFKKLD
+583 FDDFLSLD

-598 IKEVHDVPKSNK
+598 IVEVEEVPKSNK
-610 LLAFKIDIGI
+610 LLAFKVDIGV

-632 VNKNKLIGQKVTVVC
+632 VDKDTVIGQKVTVVC
-647 NLESRKIMGIESKG
+647 NLESRTIMGIESQG
-661 MILMAESSD
+661 MIIMAESPE
-670 GSLHFVQSDAEE
+670 GRLHFVESQAEK

>member
-1 MSKNYIMST
+1 MST
-10 HSSPIIVTSALPY
+10 DSSPIIVTSALPY

-44 RYNRLKNEDILFI
+44 RYNRLKGEDVLFI
-57 CGSDEHGVPITIAAE
+57 CGSDEHGVPITITAE

-87 WNKETFKKMG
+87 WNKDTFQKMG

-107 SSVHHNT
+107 SAVHHET
-114 SQEIFTELNLKGFF
+114 SQEIFTELYEKGFF
-128 KVKSEELFYDESNQ
+128 KLKSEELFYDESTQ

-150 KGQCP
+150 KGECP

-168 KCGNSINPIELIK
+168 KCGNSLNPTELINP
-181 PVSSLSG
+181 VSALSG
-188 ETPIRKETQ
+188 ETPVRKGTQ
-197 HWYIPLGEMQNKLES
+197 HWYMPLGEMQDKLES
-212 WLKTRKDWKPNV
+212 WIKTREHWKPNV

-245 NWGVPVPVE
+245 NWGVPVPLG

-277 WAMQSNKPEAWKN
+277 WAQQSNNPEAWKK
-290 YWKNDKARL
+290 YWKNDEAKL

-314 FPIILMEHG
+314 FPIVLMEHG
-323 NLILPENVPANEF
+323 NFILPENVPANEF

-353 LHDYLEHFDCDYLR
+353 LHDYLEHFEANYLR
-367 YALGVSL
+367 YALGVTL

-393 ELVAVLGNFV
+393 ELVAVFGNFV
-403 NRASTFI
+403 NRASSFI
-410 EKYADSTVPPLVDP
+410 EKYADSVVPPMVDP
-424 KPLDLEML
+424 QPIDVEML
-432 EAITIQKHKIERAYE
+432 GAIDTQRQKIEFAYE
-447 HFRFREAVQEGM
+447 HFRFREVVQEGM
-459 QLARLANKYFTDS
+459 QLARLANKYFTDT
-472 EPWKTRKTNEIAC
+472 EPWKTRKTNETAC

-497 ALSVLMEPVLPE
+497 ALSVLMEPILPE
-509 SMMVLR
+509 SMKMLR
-515 RQIGLA
+515 RQIGLSD
-521 ESIKWTDIS
+521 SIEWSKIS
-530 SSMLTTGQSL
+530 SSMLTVGQSL
-540 QHTTLLF
+540 QAATLLF
-547 KKIEDASIK
+547 QKIEDDSIQL
-556 RELDKLQNSLKDQSR
+556 ELDKLQNSLKDLST
-571 ELKDEY
+571 ESTVDYPALKS
-577 PILKKT
+577 PIQ
-583 IHFEDFKKLD
+583 FDDFLSLD

-598 IKEVHDVPKSNK
+598 IVEVEEVPKSNK
-610 LLAFKIDIGI
+610 LLAFKVDIGVEI
-620 ETRTILSGIKKH
+620 RTILSGIKKH
-632 VNKNKLIGQKVTVVC
+632 VDKDTVIGQKVTVVC
-647 NLESRKIMGIESKG
+647 NLESRTIMGIESQG
-661 MILMAESSD
+661 MIVMAESPE
-670 GSLHFVQSDAEE
+670 GRLHFVESQAVK

>member
-1 MSKNYIMST
+1 MST
-10 HSSPIIVTSALPY
+10 DSSPIIVTSALPY

-44 RYNRLKNEDILFI
+44 RYNRLKGEDVLFI

-87 WNKETFKKMG
+87 WNKDTFQKMG

-107 SSVHHNT
+107 SAVHHEI
-114 SQEIFTELNLKGFF
+114 SQEIFTELYEKGFF
-128 KVKSEELFYDESNQ
+128 KLKSEELFYDESTQ

-150 KGQCP
+150 KGECP

-168 KCGNSINPIELIK
+168 KCGNSLNPTELINP
-181 PVSSLSG
+181 VSALSG
-188 ETPIRKETQ
+188 ETPVRKETQ
-197 HWYIPLGEMQNKLES
+197 HWYMPLGEMQDKLES
-212 WLKTRKDWKPNV
+212 WIKTREHWKPNV

-245 NWGVPVPVE
+245 NWGVPVPLE

-277 WAMQSNKPEAWKN
+277 WAQQSNNPEAWKK
-290 YWKNDKARL
+290 YWKNDEAKL

-314 FPIILMEHG
+314 FPIVLMEHG
-323 NLILPENVPANEF
+323 NFILPENVPANEF

-353 LHDYLEHFDCDYLR
+353 LHDYLEHFEADYLR
-367 YALGVSL
+367 YALGVTL

-393 ELVAVLGNFV
+393 ELVAVFGNFV
-403 NRASTFI
+403 NRASSFI
-410 EKYADSTVPPLVDP
+410 EKYANSMVPPLVDP
-424 KPLDLEML
+424 QPIDVKML
-432 EAITIQKHKIERAYE
+432 GAIDTQKQKIEFAYE
-447 HFRFREAVQEGM
+447 HFRFREVVQEGM
-459 QLARLANKYFTDS
+459 QLARLANKYFTDT
-472 EPWKTRKTNEIAC
+472 EPWKTRKTNETAC

-497 ALSVLMEPVLPE
+497 ALSVLMEPILPE
-509 SMMVLR
+509 SMKMLR
-515 RQIGLA
+515 HQIGL
-521 ESIKWTDIS
+521 SDSTKWSEIS
-530 SSMLTTGQSL
+530 ASMLTVGQSL
-540 QHTTLLF
+540 QVATLLF
-547 KKIEDASIK
+547 QKIEDESIQL
-556 RELDKLQNSLKDQSR
+556 ELDKLQNSLKDLST
-571 ELKDEY
+571 ESTVDYPALKS
-577 PILKKT
+577 PIQ
-583 IHFEDFKKLD
+583 FDDFLNLD

-598 IKEVHDVPKSNK
+598 IVEVKEVSKSNK
-610 LLAFKIDIGI
+610 LLAFKVDIGVEI
-620 ETRTILSGIKKH
+620 RTILSGIKKH
-632 VNKNKLIGQKVTVVC
+632 VDKDTVIGQKVTVVC
-647 NLESRKIMGIESKG
+647 NLESRTIMGIESQG
-661 MILMAESSD
+661 MIVMAESPE
-670 GSLHFVQSDAEE
+670 GRLHFVESQAEK

>member
-1 MSKNYIMST
+1 MST
-10 HSSPIIVTSALPY
+10 HPSPIIVTSALPY

-44 RYNRLKNEDILFI
+44 RYKRLQSEDILFI

-102 YGRTS
+102 YSRTS

-114 SQEIFTELNLKGFF
+114 SQEIFTELNEKGFF
-128 KVKSEELFYDESNQ
+128 KVKSEELFYDESTQ

-150 KGQCP
+150 KGECP

-168 KCGNSINPIELIK
+168 KCGNSLNPSDLIN
-181 PVSSLSG
+181 PVSSISG
-188 ETPIRKETQ
+188 KTPIRKETQ
-197 HWYIPLGEMQNKLES
+197 HWYMPLGEMQDKLES
-212 WLKTRKDWKPNV
+212 WIKTREDWKPNV

-277 WAMQSNKPEAWKN
+277 WAMKSNKPEAWKN
-290 YWKNDKARL
+290 YWKNDKAKL

-323 NLILPENVPANEF
+323 NFILPENVPANEF

-353 LHDYLEHFDCDYLR
+353 LHDYLEHFESDYLR

-410 EKYADSTVPPLVDP
+410 EKYADSKVPPLLDP

-432 EAITIQKHKIERAYE
+432 EAITIQKHKIEYAYE

-472 EPWKTRKTNEIAC
+472 EPWKTRKTNENAC

-509 SMMVLR
+509 SMMILR
-515 RQIGLA
+515 RQIGL
-521 ESIKWTDIS
+521 EGSIKWADIS
-530 SSMLTTGQSL
+530 SSMLSVGQSL
-540 QHTTLLF
+540 RPASLLF
-547 KKIEDASIK
+547 QKIEDASIQL
-556 RELDKLQNSLKDQSR
+556 ELDKLQNSLKNQSS
-571 ELKDEY
+571 KPKVEY
-577 PILKKT
+577 PILKKS
-583 IHFEDFKKLD
+583 IQFEDFVNLD

-598 IKEVHDVPKSNK
+598 IREVKEVPKSNK
-610 LLAFKIDIGI
+610 LLAFNVDIGI
-620 ETRTILSGIKKH
+620 ETRTILSGIKEY
-632 VNKNKLIGQKVTVVC
+632 VDTNKLIGQKVTVVC
-647 NLESRKIMGIESKG
+647 NLMTRRIMGIESQG
-661 MILMAESSD
+661 MILMAESPD
-670 GSLHFVQSDAEE
+670 GSLHFVQSEAEE

>member
-1 MSKNYIMST
+1 MST

-44 RYNRLKNEDILFI
+44 RYNRLKSEDILFI

-97 ISFDY
+97 ISFDHY
-102 YGRTS
+102 SRTS
-107 SSVHHNT
+107 SSIHHIT
-114 SQEIFTELNLKGFF
+114 SQEIFTELNEKGFF
-128 KVKSEELFYDESNQ
+128 KVKSEELFYDESAQ

-150 KGQCP
+150 KGECP
-155 NCGYG
+155 KCGYG

-168 KCGNSINPIELIK
+168 KCGNSLNPSELINPI
-181 PVSSLSG
+181 SSISG
-188 ETPIRKETQ
+188 KTPIRKETQ
-197 HWYIPLGEMQNKLES
+197 HWYMPLGEMQNKLES
-212 WLKTRKDWKPNV
+212 WIMTREDWKPNV

-245 NWGVPVPVE
+245 NWGVPVPIE

-277 WAMQSNKPEAWKN
+277 WAMKSNKPEAWKN

-323 NLILPENVPANEF
+323 NFILPENVPANEF

-353 LHDYLEHFDCDYLR
+353 LHDYLEHFESDYLR
-367 YALGVSL
+367 YALWVSL

-381 FSWKDFQNRVNN
+381 FSWKDFQNRINN

-410 EKYADSTVPPLVDP
+410 EKYADSKVPPLLDP
-424 KPLDLEML
+424 KTLDQEML
-432 EAITIQKHKIERAYE
+432 EAITIQKHKIEHAYE
-447 HFRFREAVQEGM
+447 HFKFREAVQEGM

-472 EPWKTRKTNEIAC
+472 EPWKTRKTNVNAC

-509 SMMVLR
+509 SMMILR
-515 RQIGLA
+515 RQIGLE
-521 ESIKWTDIS
+521 ESIKWADIS
-530 SSMLTTGQSL
+530 SSMLSIGQSL
-540 QHTTLLF
+540 RPASLLF
-547 KKIEDASIK
+547 QKIEDVSIQL
-556 RELDKLQNSLKDQSR
+556 ELDKLQNSLKDQ
-571 ELKDEY
+571 LNKPKVEY
-577 PILKKT
+577 PILKKS
-583 IHFEDFKKLD
+583 IQFEDFMNLD

-598 IKEVHDVPKSNK
+598 IKEVQEVPKSNK
-610 LLAFKIDIGI
+610 LLAFKVDIGI
-620 ETRTILSGIKKH
+620 EKRTILSGIKEY
-632 VNKNKLIGQKVTVVC
+632 VDRDKLIGQKVTVVC
-647 NLESRKIMGIESKG
+647 NLISRKIMGIESQG
-661 MILMAESSD
+661 MILMAESPD
-670 GSLHFVQSDAEE
+670 GSLHFVQSEAEE
-682 GSILS
+682 GSIIS

>member
-1 MSKNYIMST
+1 MST

-44 RYNRLKNEDILFI
+44 RYNRLQGADILFI

-102 YGRTS
+102 YSRTS

-114 SQEIFTELNLKGFF
+114 SQEIFTELNEKGFF
-128 KVKSEELFYDESNQ
+128 KVKSEELFYDESAQ

-150 KGQCP
+150 KGECP

-168 KCGNSINPIELIK
+168 KCGNSLNSSELIN
-181 PVSSLSG
+181 PVSSISG
-188 ETPIRKETQ
+188 KTPIRKETQ
-197 HWYIPLGEMQNKLES
+197 HWYMPLGEMQNKLES
-212 WLKTRKDWKPNV
+212 WIKTREDWKPNV

-245 NWGVPVPVE
+245 NWGVPVPIE

-277 WAMQSNKPEAWKN
+277 WAMKSNKPEAWKN
-290 YWKNDKARL
+290 YWKNDKAKL

-323 NLILPENVPANEF
+323 NFILPENVPANEF

-353 LHDYLEHFDCDYLR
+353 LHDYLEHFESDYLR

-410 EKYADSTVPPLVDP
+410 EKYADSKVPPLLDP

-432 EAITIQKHKIERAYE
+432 EAITIQKHKIEYAYE

-472 EPWKTRKTNEIAC
+472 EPWKTRKTNENAC

-509 SMMVLR
+509 SMMILR
-515 RQIGLA
+515 HQIGL
-521 ESIKWTDIS
+521 EGSIKWADIS
-530 SSMLTTGQSL
+530 SSMLSIGQSL
-540 QHTTLLF
+540 RPASLLF
-547 KKIEDASIK
+547 QKIEDASIQL
-556 RELDKLQNSLKDQSR
+556 ELDKLQNSLKNQSG
-571 ELKDEY
+571 KPKVEY
-577 PILKKT
+577 PILKKS
-583 IHFEDFKKLD
+583 IQFEDFENLD

-598 IKEVHDVPKSNK
+598 IKAVQEVPKSNK
-610 LLAFKIDIGI
+610 LLAFNVDIGI
-620 ETRTILSGIKKH
+620 ETRTILSGIKKY
-632 VNKNKLIGQKVTVVC
+632 VDKNKLIGQKVTVVC
-647 NLESRKIMGIESKG
+647 NLVSRRIMGIESQG
-661 MILMAESSD
+661 MILMAESPD
-670 GSLHFVQSDAEE
+670 GSLHFVQSEAEE

>member
-1 MSKNYIMST
+1 MST
-10 HSSPIIVTSALPY
+10 DSSPIIVTSALPY

-44 RYNRLKNEDILFI
+44 RYNRLKGEDVLFI

-87 WNKETFKKMG
+87 WNKDTFQKMG

-107 SSVHHNT
+107 SAVHHET
-114 SQEIFTELNLKGFF
+114 SQEIFTELYEKGFF
-128 KVKSEELFYDESNQ
+128 KLKSEELFYDESTQ

-150 KGQCP
+150 KGECP

-168 KCGNSINPIELIK
+168 KCGNSLNPTELINP
-181 PVSSLSG
+181 VSALSG
-188 ETPIRKETQ
+188 ETPVRKETQ
-197 HWYIPLGEMQNKLES
+197 HWYMPLGEMQDKLES
-212 WLKTRKDWKPNV
+212 WIKTREHWKPNV

-245 NWGVPVPVE
+245 NWGVPVPLE

-277 WAMQSNKPEAWKN
+277 WAQQSNNPEAWKK
-290 YWKNDKARL
+290 YWKNDEAKL

-314 FPIILMEHG
+314 FPIVLMEHG
-323 NLILPENVPANEF
+323 NFILPENVPANEF

-353 LHDYLEHFDCDYLR
+353 LHDYLEHFEADYLR
-367 YALGVSL
+367 YALGVTL

-393 ELVAVLGNFV
+393 ELVAVFGNFV
-403 NRASTFI
+403 NRASSFI
-410 EKYADSTVPPLVDP
+410 EKYANSMVPPLVDP
-424 KPLDLEML
+424 EPIDVEML
-432 EAITIQKHKIERAYE
+432 AAIDTQRQKIEIAYE
-447 HFRFREAVQEGM
+447 HFRFREVVQEGM
-459 QLARLANKYFTDS
+459 QLARLANKYFTDT
-472 EPWKTRKTNEIAC
+472 EPWKTRKTNETAC

-497 ALSVLMEPVLPE
+497 ALSVLMEPILPE
-509 SMMVLR
+509 SMKMLR
-515 RQIGLA
+515 HQIGL
-521 ESIKWTDIS
+521 SDSTKWSEIS
-530 SSMLTTGQSL
+530 ASMLTVGQSL
-540 QHTTLLF
+540 QVATLLF
-547 KKIEDASIK
+547 QKIEDESIQL
-556 RELDKLQNSLKDQSR
+556 ELDKLQNSLKDLST
-571 ELKDEY
+571 ESTVDYPALKS
-577 PILKKT
+577 PIQ
-583 IHFEDFKKLD
+583 FDDFLNLD

-598 IKEVHDVPKSNK
+598 IVEVEEVPKSNK
-610 LLAFKIDIGI
+610 LLAFKVDIGVEI
-620 ETRTILSGIKKH
+620 RTILSGIKKH
-632 VNKNKLIGQKVTVVC
+632 VDKDTVIGQKVTVVC
-647 NLESRKIMGIESKG
+647 NLESRTIMGIESQG
-661 MILMAESSD
+661 MIVMAESPE
-670 GSLHFVQSDAEE
+670 GRLHFVESQAEK

>member
-1 MSKNYIMST
+1 MST
-10 HSSPIIVTSALPY
+10 DSSPIIVTSALPY

-44 RYNRLKNEDILFI
+44 RYNRLKGEDVLFI

-87 WNKETFKKMG
+87 WNKDTFQKMG

-107 SSVHHNT
+107 SAIHHET
-114 SQEIFTELNLKGFF
+114 SQEIFTELYEKGFF
-128 KVKSEELFYDESNQ
+128 KLKSEELFYDESTQ

-150 KGQCP
+150 KGECP

-168 KCGNSINPIELIK
+168 KCGNSLNPTELINP
-181 PVSSLSG
+181 VSALSG
-188 ETPIRKETQ
+188 ETPVRKETQ
-197 HWYIPLGEMQNKLES
+197 HWYMPLGEMQDKLES
-212 WLKTRKDWKPNV
+212 WIKTREHWKPNV

-245 NWGVPVPVE
+245 NWGVPVPLE

-277 WAMQSNKPEAWKN
+277 WAQQSNNPEAWKK
-290 YWKNDKARL
+290 YWKNDEAKL

-314 FPIILMEHG
+314 FPIVLMEHG
-323 NLILPENVPANEF
+323 NFILPENVPANEF

-353 LHDYLEHFDCDYLR
+353 LHDYLEHFEADYLR
-367 YALGVSL
+367 YALGVTL

-393 ELVAVLGNFV
+393 ELVAVFGNFV
-403 NRASTFI
+403 NRASSFI
-410 EKYADSTVPPLVDP
+410 EKYANSMVPPLVDP
-424 KPLDLEML
+424 QPIDVKML
-432 EAITIQKHKIERAYE
+432 GAIDTQKQKIEFAYE
-447 HFRFREAVQEGM
+447 HFRFREVVQEGM
-459 QLARLANKYFTDS
+459 QLARLANKYFTDT
-472 EPWKTRKTNEIAC
+472 EPWKTRKTNETAC

-497 ALSVLMEPVLPE
+497 ALSVLMEPILPE
-509 SMMVLR
+509 SMKMLR
-515 RQIGLA
+515 HQIGL
-521 ESIKWTDIS
+521 SDSTKWSEIS
-530 SSMLTTGQSL
+530 ASMLTVGQSL
-540 QHTTLLF
+540 QVATLLF
-547 KKIEDASIK
+547 QKIEDESIQL
-556 RELDKLQNSLKDQSR
+556 ELDKLQNSLKDLST
-571 ELKDEY
+571 ESTVDYPALKS
-577 PILKKT
+577 PIQ
-583 IHFEDFKKLD
+583 FDDFLNLD

-598 IKEVHDVPKSNK
+598 IVEVKEVPKSNK
-610 LLAFKIDIGI
+610 LLAFKVDIGVEI
-620 ETRTILSGIKKH
+620 RTILSGIKKH
-632 VNKNKLIGQKVTVVC
+632 VDKDTVIGQKVTVVC
-647 NLESRKIMGIESKG
+647 NLESRTIMGIESQG
-661 MILMAESSD
+661 MIVMAESPE
-670 GSLHFVQSDAEE
+670 GRLHFVESQAEK

>member
-1 MSKNYIMST
+1 MST
-10 HSSPIIVTSALPY
+10 DSSPIIVTSALPY

-44 RYNRLKNEDILFI
+44 RYNRLKGEDVLFI

-87 WNKETFKKMG
+87 WNKDTFQKMG

-107 SSVHHNT
+107 SAIHHET
-114 SQEIFTELNLKGFF
+114 SQEIFTELYEKGFF
-128 KVKSEELFYDESNQ
+128 KLKSEELFYDESTQ

-150 KGQCP
+150 KGECP

-168 KCGNSINPIELIK
+168 KCGNSLNPTELINP
-181 PVSSLSG
+181 VSALSG
-188 ETPIRKETQ
+188 ETPVRKETQ
-197 HWYIPLGEMQNKLES
+197 HWYMPLGEMQDKLES
-212 WLKTRKDWKPNV
+212 WIKTREHWKPNV

-245 NWGVPVPVE
+245 NWGVPVPLE

-277 WAMQSNKPEAWKN
+277 WAQQSNNPEAWKK
-290 YWKNDKARL
+290 YWKNDEAKL

-314 FPIILMEHG
+314 FPIVLMEHG
-323 NLILPENVPANEF
+323 NFILPENVPANEF

-353 LHDYLEHFDCDYLR
+353 LHDYLEHFEADYLR
-367 YALGVSL
+367 YALGVTL

-393 ELVAVLGNFV
+393 ELVAVFGNFV
-403 NRASTFI
+403 NRASSFI
-410 EKYADSTVPPLVDP
+410 EKYANSMVPPLVDP
-424 KPLDLEML
+424 QPIDVEML
-432 EAITIQKHKIERAYE
+432 AAIDTQRQKIEIAYE
-447 HFRFREAVQEGM
+447 HFRFREVVQEGM
-459 QLARLANKYFTDS
+459 QLARLANKYFTDT
-472 EPWKTRKTNEIAC
+472 EPWKTRKTNETAC

-497 ALSVLMEPVLPE
+497 ALSVLMEPILPK
-509 SMMVLR
+509 SMKMLR
-515 RQIGLA
+515 HQIGL
-521 ESIKWTDIS
+521 SDSTKWSEIS
-530 SSMLTTGQSL
+530 ASMLTVGQSL
-540 QHTTLLF
+540 QAATLLF
-547 KKIEDASIK
+547 QKIEDESIQI
-556 RELDKLQNSLKDQSR
+556 ELDKLQNSLKDLST
-571 ELKDEY
+571 ESTVDYPALKS
-577 PILKKT
+577 PIQ
-583 IHFEDFKKLD
+583 FDDFLNLD

-598 IKEVHDVPKSNK
+598 IVEVEEVPKSNK
-610 LLAFKIDIGI
+610 LLAFKVDIGVEI
-620 ETRTILSGIKKH
+620 RTILSGIKKH
-632 VNKNKLIGQKVTVVC
+632 VDKDTVIGQKVTVVC
-647 NLESRKIMGIESKG
+647 NLESRTIMGIESQG
-661 MILMAESSD
+661 MIVMAESPE
-670 GSLHFVQSDAEE
+670 GRLHFVESQAEK

>member
-1 MSKNYIMST
+1 MST

-44 RYNRLKNEDILFI
+44 RYHRLKGEDVLFI

-107 SSVHHNT
+107 SKVHHET
-114 SQEIFTELNLKGFF
+114 SQEIFTELYKKGFF
-128 KVKSEELFYDESNQ
+128 KVKSEELFYDEATQ

-150 KGQCP
+150 KGECP

-168 KCGNSINPIELIK
+168 KCGNSLNPTELIN

-197 HWYIPLGEMQNKLES
+197 HWYMPLGEMQEKLAS
-212 WLKTRKDWKPNV
+212 WIKTREDWKPNV
-224 MGQIKSWLQEGLND
+224 MGQIKSWLQDGLND

-245 NWGVPVPVE
+245 NWGVPVPLE
-254 GADGKVLYVWFEAPI
+254 DADGKVLYVWFEAPI

-277 WAMQSNKPEAWKN
+277 WAEKSNKPDAWEK
-290 YWKNDKARL
+290 YWKNDDAKL

-323 NLILPENVPANEF
+323 NFILPENVPANEF

-353 LHDYLEHFDCDYLR
+353 LHDYLESFESDYLR

-381 FSWKDFQNRVNN
+381 FSWKDFQNRINN

-403 NRASTFI
+403 HRANSFI
-410 EKYADSTVPPLVDP
+410 EKYADSTVPILEEPQAIDV
-424 KPLDLEML
+424 EML
-432 EAITIQKHKIERAYE
+432 EAITVQKQKIEHAFE
-447 HFRFREAVQEGM
+447 HFRFREAVQEGI
-459 QLARLANKYFTDS
+459 QLARLANKYFTDT
-472 EPWKTRKTNEIAC
+472 EPWKTRKTNEVAC

-497 ALSVLMEPVLPE
+497 ALSVLMEPILPK

-515 RQIGLA
+515 HQIGLA
-521 ESIKWTDIS
+521 DSIKWADIS
-530 SSMLTTGQSL
+530 SSMLPAGQ
-540 QHTTLLF
+540 TIKPATLLF
-547 KKIEDASIK
+547 QKIEDDSIQI
-556 RELDKLQNSLKDQSR
+556 ELDKLQNSLNEQST
-571 ELKDEY
+571 EPTVEY
-577 PILKKT
+577 PTLKKS
-583 IHFEDFKKLD
+583 IQFEDFMNLD
-593 LRVGV
+593 LRLGV
-598 IKEVHDVPKSNK
+598 IKEVQEVPKSSK
-610 LLAFKIDIGI
+610 LLAFKVDIGI

-632 VNKNKLIGQKVTVVC
+632 VDSSKLIGQKVTVVC
-647 NLESRKIMGIESKG
+647 NLKSRKIMGIESEG
-661 MILMAESSD
+661 MILMAESPD
-670 GSLHFVQSDAEE
+670 GSLHFVQSEAEL
-682 GSILS
+682 GSVLS

>member
-1 MSKNYIMST
+1 MST
-10 HSSPIIVTSALPY
+10 DSSPIIVTSALPY

-44 RYNRLKNEDILFI
+44 RYNRLKGEDVLFI

-87 WNKETFKKMG
+87 WNKDTFQKMG

-107 SSVHHNT
+107 SAVHHET
-114 SQEIFTELNLKGFF
+114 SQEIFIELYEKGFF
-128 KVKSEELFYDESNQ
+128 KLKSEELFYDESTQ

-150 KGQCP
+150 KGECP

-168 KCGNSINPIELIK
+168 KCGNSLNPTELINP
-181 PVSSLSG
+181 VSALSG
-188 ETPIRKETQ
+188 ETPVRKETQ
-197 HWYIPLGEMQNKLES
+197 HWYMPLGEMQDKLES
-212 WLKTRKDWKPNV
+212 WIKTREHWKPNV

-245 NWGVPVPVE
+245 NWGVPVPLE

-269 GYISATKE
+269 GYISATKV
-277 WAMQSNKPEAWKN
+277 WAQQSNNPEAWRK
-290 YWKNDKARL
+290 YWKNDEAKL

-314 FPIILMEHG
+314 FPIVLMEHG
-323 NLILPENVPANEF
+323 NFILPENVPANEF

-353 LHDYLEHFDCDYLR
+353 LHDYLEHFEADYLR
-367 YALGVSL
+367 YALGVTL

-393 ELVAVLGNFV
+393 ELVAVFGNFV
-403 NRASTFI
+403 NRASSFI
-410 EKYADSTVPPLVDP
+410 EKYADSIVPPLVDP
-424 KPLDLEML
+424 QPIDVEML
-432 EAITIQKHKIERAYE
+432 GAIDIQKQKIEFAYE
-447 HFRFREAVQEGM
+447 HFRFREVVQEGM
-459 QLARLANKYFTDS
+459 QLARLANKYFTDT
-472 EPWKTRKTNEIAC
+472 EPWKTRKTNETAC

-497 ALSVLMEPVLPE
+497 VLSVLMDPILPE
-509 SMMVLR
+509 SMKKLR
-515 RQIGLA
+515 NQIGL
-521 ESIKWTDIS
+521 SNSTKWSEIS
-530 SSMLTTGQSL
+530 SSMLTVGQSL
-540 QHTTLLF
+540 QAATLLF
-547 KKIEDASIK
+547 QKIEDESIQL
-556 RELDKLQNSLKDQSR
+556 ELDKLQNSLKDLST
-571 ELKDEY
+571 ESIGNYPALKS
-577 PILKKT
+577 PIQ
-583 IHFEDFKKLD
+583 FDDFLSLD

-598 IKEVHDVPKSNK
+598 IVEVEDVPKSNK
-610 LLAFKIDIGI
+610 LLAFKVDIGVEI
-620 ETRTILSGIKKH
+620 RTILSGIKKH
-632 VNKNKLIGQKVTVVC
+632 VDKDTVIGQKVTVVC
-647 NLESRKIMGIESKG
+647 NLESRTIMGIESQG
-661 MILMAESSD
+661 MIVMAESPE
-670 GSLHFVQSDAEE
+670 GRLHFVESQAEK

>member
-1 MSKNYIMST
+1 MST
-10 HSSPIIVTSALPY
+10 DSSPIIVTSALPY

-44 RYNRLKNEDILFI
+44 RYNRLKGEDVLFI

-87 WNKETFKKMG
+87 WNKDTFQKMG

-107 SSVHHNT
+107 SAVHHET
-114 SQEIFTELNLKGFF
+114 SQEIFTELYEKGFF
-128 KVKSEELFYDESNQ
+128 KLKSEELFYDESTQ

-150 KGQCP
+150 KGECP

-168 KCGNSINPIELIK
+168 KCGNSLNPTELINP
-181 PVSSLSG
+181 VSALSG
-188 ETPIRKETQ
+188 ETPVRKETQ
-197 HWYIPLGEMQNKLES
+197 HWYMPLGEMQDKLES
-212 WLKTRKDWKPNV
+212 WIKTREHWKPNV

-245 NWGVPVPVE
+245 NWGVPVPLE

-277 WAMQSNKPEAWKN
+277 WAQQSNNPEAWKK
-290 YWKNDKARL
+290 YWKNDEAKL

-314 FPIILMEHG
+314 FPIVLMEHG
-323 NLILPENVPANEF
+323 NFILPENVPANEF

-353 LHDYLEHFDCDYLR
+353 LHDYLEHFEADYLR
-367 YALGVSL
+367 YALGVTL

-393 ELVAVLGNFV
+393 ELVAVFGNFV
-403 NRASTFI
+403 NRASSFI
-410 EKYADSTVPPLVDP
+410 EKYANSMVPPLVDP
-424 KPLDLEML
+424 QPIDVKML
-432 EAITIQKHKIERAYE
+432 GAIDTQRQKIEFAYE
-447 HFRFREAVQEGM
+447 HFRFREVVQEGM
-459 QLARLANKYFTDS
+459 QLARLANKYFTDT
-472 EPWKTRKTNEIAC
+472 EPWKTRKTNETAC

-497 ALSVLMEPVLPE
+497 ALSVLMEPILPE
-509 SMMVLR
+509 SMKMLR
-515 RQIGLA
+515 HQIGL
-521 ESIKWTDIS
+521 SDSTKWSEIS
-530 SSMLTTGQSL
+530 ASMLTVGQSL
-540 QHTTLLF
+540 QVATLLF
-547 KKIEDASIK
+547 QKIEDESIQL
-556 RELDKLQNSLKDQSR
+556 ELDKLQNSLKDLST
-571 ELKDEY
+571 ESTVDYPALKS
-577 PILKKT
+577 PIQ
-583 IHFEDFKKLD
+583 FDDFLNLD

-598 IKEVHDVPKSNK
+598 IVEVEEVPKSNK
-610 LLAFKIDIGI
+610 LLAFKVDIGVEI
-620 ETRTILSGIKKH
+620 RTILSGIKKY
-632 VNKNKLIGQKVTVVC
+632 VDKDTVIGQKVTVVC
-647 NLESRKIMGIESKG
+647 NLESRTIMGIESQG
-661 MILMAESSD
+661 MIVMAESPE
-670 GSLHFVQSDAEE
+670 GRLHFVESQAEK

>member
-1 MSKNYIMST
+1 MST
-10 HSSPIIVTSALPY
+10 DSSPIIVTSALPY

-44 RYNRLKNEDILFI
+44 RYNRLKGEDVLFI

-87 WNKETFKKMG
+87 WNKDTFQKMG

-107 SSVHHNT
+107 SAIHHET
-114 SQEIFTELNLKGFF
+114 SQEIFTELYEKGFF
-128 KVKSEELFYDESNQ
+128 KLKSEELFYDESTQ

-150 KGQCP
+150 KGECP

-168 KCGNSINPIELIK
+168 KCGNSLNPTELINP
-181 PVSSLSG
+181 VSALSG
-188 ETPIRKETQ
+188 ETPVRKETQ
-197 HWYIPLGEMQNKLES
+197 HWYMPLGEMQDKLES
-212 WLKTRKDWKPNV
+212 WIKTREHWKPNV

-245 NWGVPVPVE
+245 NWGVPVPLE

-277 WAMQSNKPEAWKN
+277 WAQQSNNPEAWKK
-290 YWKNDKARL
+290 YWKNDEAKL

-314 FPIILMEHG
+314 FPIVLMEHG
-323 NLILPENVPANEF
+323 NFILPENVPANEF

-353 LHDYLEHFDCDYLR
+353 LHDYLEHFEADYLR
-367 YALGVSL
+367 YALGVTL

-403 NRASTFI
+403 NRASSFI
-410 EKYADSTVPPLVDP
+410 EKYANSMVPPLVDP
-424 KPLDLEML
+424 QPIDVKML
-432 EAITIQKHKIERAYE
+432 GAIDTQRQKIEFAYE
-447 HFRFREAVQEGM
+447 HFRFREVVQEGM
-459 QLARLANKYFTDS
+459 QLARLANKYFTDT
-472 EPWKTRKTNEIAC
+472 EPWKTRKTNETAC

-497 ALSVLMEPVLPE
+497 ALSVLMEPILPE
-509 SMMVLR
+509 SMKMLR
-515 RQIGLA
+515 HQIGLSDSTKWSEISA
-521 ESIKWTDIS
+521 SI
-530 SSMLTTGQSL
+530 LTVGQSL
-540 QHTTLLF
+540 QVATLLF
-547 KKIEDASIK
+547 QKIEDESIQL
-556 RELDKLQNSLKDQSR
+556 ELDKLQNSLKDLST
-571 ELKDEY
+571 ESTVDYPALKS
-577 PILKKT
+577 PIQ
-583 IHFEDFKKLD
+583 FDDFLNLD

-598 IKEVHDVPKSNK
+598 IVEVKEVPKSNK
-610 LLAFKIDIGI
+610 LLAFKVDIGVEI
-620 ETRTILSGIKKH
+620 RTILSGIKKH
-632 VNKNKLIGQKVTVVC
+632 VDKDTVIGQKVTVVC
-647 NLESRKIMGIESKG
+647 NLESRTIMGIESQG
-661 MILMAESSD
+661 MIVMAESPE
-670 GSLHFVQSDAEE
+670 GRLHFVESQAEK

>member
-1 MSKNYIMST
+1 MST

-44 RYNRLKNEDILFI
+44 RYNRLKSEDILFI

-87 WNKETFKKMG
+87 WNKETFRKMG
-97 ISFDY
+97 ISFDHY
-102 YGRTS
+102 SRTS
-107 SSVHHNT
+107 SSIHHIT
-114 SQEIFTELNLKGFF
+114 SQEIFTELNEKGFF
-128 KVKSEELFYDESNQ
+128 KVKSEELFYDESAQ

-150 KGQCP
+150 KGECP
-155 NCGYG
+155 KCGYG

-168 KCGNSINPIELIK
+168 KCGNSLNPSELINPISS
-181 PVSSLSG
+181 VSG
-188 ETPIRKETQ
+188 KTPIRKETQ
-197 HWYIPLGEMQNKLES
+197 HWYMPLGEMQNKLES
-212 WLKTRKDWKPNV
+212 WIMTREDWKPNV

-245 NWGVPVPVE
+245 NWGVPVPIE

-277 WAMQSNKPEAWKN
+277 WAMKSNKPEAWKN

-323 NLILPENVPANEF
+323 NFILPENVPANEF

-353 LHDYLEHFDCDYLR
+353 LHDYLEHFESDYLR

-381 FSWKDFQNRVNN
+381 FSWKDFQNRINN

-410 EKYADSTVPPLVDP
+410 EKYADSKVPPLLDP
-424 KPLDLEML
+424 KTLDQEML
-432 EAITIQKHKIERAYE
+432 EAITIQKHKIEHAYE
-447 HFRFREAVQEGM
+447 HFKFREAVQEGM

-472 EPWKTRKTNEIAC
+472 EPWKTRKTNVNAC

-509 SMMVLR
+509 SMMILR
-515 RQIGLA
+515 RQIGLE
-521 ESIKWTDIS
+521 ESIKWADIS
-530 SSMLTTGQSL
+530 SSMLSIGQSL
-540 QHTTLLF
+540 RPASLLF
-547 KKIEDASIK
+547 QKIEDASIQL
-556 RELDKLQNSLKDQSR
+556 ELDKLQNSLKDQ
-571 ELKDEY
+571 LNKPKVEY
-577 PILKKT
+577 PILKKS
-583 IHFEDFKKLD
+583 IQFEDFMNLD

-598 IKEVHDVPKSNK
+598 IKEVQEVPKSNK
-610 LLAFKIDIGI
+610 LLAFKVDIGI
-620 ETRTILSGIKKH
+620 EKRTILSGIKEY
-632 VNKNKLIGQKVTVVC
+632 VDRDKLIGQKVTVVC
-647 NLESRKIMGIESKG
+647 NLISRKIMGIESQG
-661 MILMAESSD
+661 MILMAESPD
-670 GSLHFVQSDAEE
+670 GSLHFVQSEAEE
-682 GSILS
+682 GSIIS